1 MTQSIKSPL
10 SAFSFPLCKI
20 PQAVT
25 LIFLVTIAQV
35 LTARGAEM
43 TDRFE
48 TTITKQ
54 VSSHYLVVK
63 PDGYDESKTYP
74 LLIFLHGRGEQG
86 DDLAKVTTHGP
97 YEMVKK
103 LGLEVIIV
111 APQSPLDERWDIDML
126 SAFVDAVLEKYPID
140 RQRVYLTGLSMGGEG
155 AWRLAI
161 RRPNTFAALVPICGV
176 SQPSQAAKISHL
188 PTWAFHG
195 AKDSVIRVRETKKM
209 IAAMQAAGGEPRMTI
224 YDGVGHNS
232 WKPAYDDPEL
242 YKWLMSQSLANTTP
256 K

>member
-1 MTQSIKSPL
+1 MTQSINSPL
-10 SAFSFPLCKI
+10 SAFPFPLCKI
-20 PQAVT
+20 PQSAT
-25 LIFLVTIAQV
+25 LIFLLTIAQV

-48 TTITKQ
+48 ATVTKQ

-86 DDLAKVTTHGP
+86 DDLAKVTIHGP

-161 RRPNTFAALVPICGV
+161 HRPNTFAALVPICGV
-176 SQPSQAAKISHL
+176 GPSSQAAKISHL

-195 AKDSVIRVRETKKM
+195 AKDSVVRVAGTKKM
-209 IAAMQAAGGEPRMTI
+209 IAAMQTAGGKPRVTI
-224 YDGVGHNS
+224 YDNVGHNS

-242 YKWLMSQSLANTTP
+242 YEWLLDQSLTNTTQ